1 MASKGAGTSTQGRTF
16 LQRSARLYEGESW
29 WLCDQSGEVRGLL
42 LLDDGEDLSLL
53 REDLSRLSTSDCR
66 FVRGE
71 PGVTGKPLAVSP
83 LRGSSTAMDCQVT
96 VEERTQLFGFLRK
109 GSGR

>member
-1 MASKGAGTSTQGRTF
+1 MACKGAGGSTQGRTF

-42 LLDDGEDLSLL
+42 LLDDGEDLSPL
-53 REDLSRLSTSDCR
+53 REDLSRLPNSDCR
-66 FVRGE
+66 FVRVE
-71 PGVTGKPLAVSP
+71 PGVTAKSPADAP
-83 LRGSSTAMDCQVT
+83 LRANSTARDCQVT

>member
-1 MASKGAGTSTQGRTF
+1 MASKGAGSSAQGRMF

-42 LLDDGEDLSLL
+42 LLDDGEDLGPL
-53 REDLSRLSTSDCR
+53 RDDLGRLPTSDCR
-66 FVRGE
+66 FVRVE
-71 PGVTGKPLAVSP
+71 SGVALKPPAVAL
-83 LRGSSTAMDCQVT
+83 LRTNSTAMDCQVT

-109 GSGR
+109 GAGR

>member
-1 MASKGAGTSTQGRTF
+1 MASKGAGASTPGRTF

-42 LLDDGEDLSLL
+42 LLDDDEDLSPQ
-53 REDLSRLSTSDCR
+53 RVDVSRLSSSGCR
-66 FVRGE
+66 FVRVE
-71 PGVTGKPLAVSP
+71 PGLTGKPSADAP
-83 LRGSSTAMDCQVT
+83 LRGNATAMDCQVT